1 MIAGNVGKAFRIARI
16 RQFVEI
22 HNLHIT
28 LGREQV
34 PNKIRPDKART
45 TGHKNL
51 HAVSPFCSNLSVMSM
66 IDAWFYSPSRACRG
80 GTPRP
85 GILFAPDSAT
95 MFVARSNESNVP
107 ASVHQPSRLL
117 CVRVPSRR
125 YILFTSVISSSLR
138 QLGLAFP
145 IFSNTL

>member
-1 MIAGNVGKAFRIARI
+1 MIARKVREAFRIARI
-16 RQFVEI
+16 RQLVEI

-34 PNKIRPDKART
+34 PNEIRSDKART
-45 TGHKNL
+45 TRYENFHV
-51 HAVSPFCSNLSVMSM
+51 VSPFCSGLSAMSI
-66 IDAWFYSPSRACRG
+66 IDITFYSPSRACRG
-80 GTPRP
+80 GAPRP

-117 CVRVPSRR
+117 CERVPSRR

-138 QLGLAFP
+138 QLGLVFP